1 MENTLLIDPFI
12 GVRSEI
18 ISLGLQQVVGQ
29 SLTSISVEIG

>member
-1 MENTLLIDPFI
+1 MENTLLIEAFI

-18 ISLGLQQVVGQ
+18 ISLGLQQVVRQ